1 MFTHTRKFTIPL
13 LMGFLFLSL
22 ACATS
27 IPFLES
33 NSEAAPVEEV
43 DPNAVQTMIADAVDK
58 KIAQTLAAMPPTKIP
73 TATSTETPIPSPTV
87 TEIPSTSTPTELP
100 YPESGNKL
108 EENGAGSLTYIDYA
122 GAYQVNIPANWL
134 AIRPGETEYDEAML
148 LTENPVPEVRQSL
161 EELRDLDPNIFRLF
175 ILDVQEGHYSS
186 GFVSNINFV
195 LNDEGDASLEEIF
208 AQSVIAL
215 PGTISGLNIIS
226 ADITTTALG
235 VSIGTIETEWD
246 LKDDDTGQVIR
257 VYQKQALL
265 VIQKRPLV
273 ITFTS
278 TVDFKDQ
285 ILKDFDTMV
294 YGLELLD

>member
-1 MFTHTRKFTIPL
+1 MFTHKRKFTIPL
-13 LMGFLFLSL
+13 LMGFLLLSL

-33 NSEAAPVEEV
+33 SPEAAPVEEV
-43 DPNAVQTMIADAVDK
+43 DPNAVQTMVADAVDQK
-58 KIAQTLAAMPPTKIP
+58 VAQTLAAMPPTKVP
-73 TATSTETPIPSPTV
+73 TSTPTETPIPSPTV
-87 TEIPSTSTPTELP
+87 TEIPPTSTPTEP
-100 YPESGNKL
+100 SHPESGNAL
-108 EENGAGSLTYIDYA
+108 EENDAGSLTYIDYA
-122 GAYQVNIPANWL
+122 GAYRVNIPANWL

-148 LTENPVPEVRQSL
+148 LTEDSIPEIRQSL

-175 ILDVQEGHYSS
+175 VLDAQDGHYSS

-195 LNDEGDASLEEIF
+195 LSDEGDASLEEIF

-235 VSIGTIETEWD
+235 VAIGTIETEWD

-257 VYQKQALL
+257 VYQKQALF

-285 ILKDFDTMV
+285 ILEDFNIMV
-294 YGLELLD
+294 DGLELLN